1 MNYLFY
7 KKKFPTFCKMYFSW
21 IKNYEQIEYYN
32 NSITHVFPIELNEDF
47 FKKSLKDF
55 IDEYICGIGSG
66 FIYVGYLKN
75 ELFIEI
81 LENHYI
87 KYKHDDYH
95 EYAKLYKLD
104 FNDEKM
110 LNDFLIVVE
119 IMLNKINHE

>member
-66 FIYVGYLKN
+66 FIYVDGKGYTS
-75 ELFIEI
+75 LFAKIFSI
-81 LENHYI
+81 VRSVGREN
-87 KYKHDDYH
+87 D
-95 EYAKLYKLD
+95 LLV
-104 FNDEKM
+104 
-110 LNDFLIVVE
+110 LNYMTKSFTP
-119 IMLNKINHE
+119 